1 VRFKSCKG
9 GSAVRGYDEYRNVAL
24 DCIQLADASRD
35 PQSRMLLLKI
45 AQMWADLA
53 DQAVKSSGTD
63 LT

>member
-1 VRFKSCKG
+1 
-9 GSAVRGYDEYRNVAL
+9 VRGYDEYRNVAL

-35 PQSRMLLLKI
+35 PQSLLLKI

-53 DQAVKSSGTD
+53 DQAVKSSRTD